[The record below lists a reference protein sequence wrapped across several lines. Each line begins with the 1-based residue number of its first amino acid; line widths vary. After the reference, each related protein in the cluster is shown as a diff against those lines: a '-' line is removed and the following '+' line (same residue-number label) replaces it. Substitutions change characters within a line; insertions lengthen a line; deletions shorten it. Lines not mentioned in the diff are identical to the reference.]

1 MHCVF
6 ALLDFWLEVWES
18 KAGRSTSF
26 HRRLLAG
33 RTAKAP
39 FSVPGQWGVETAY
52 LIIDD
57 FMLGP
62 RDLRGR
68 MNFADITIGALY
80 L

>member
-1 MHCVF
+1 MEDNQVLVSLNVR
-6 ALLDFWLEVWES
+6 AY
-18 KAGRSTSF
+18 
-26 HRRLLAG
+26 
-33 RTAKAP
+33 
-39 FSVPGQWGVETAY
+39 QWGVETAY